1 VTELEKGLH
10 RRCPSR
16 PTIKTMVVFKR
27 LLANTLLSSASG
39 AFLWFALTFWVYL
52 ETKSVVTTAM
62 IGGAFALIAAFSGL
76 FFGTFVDRHRK
87 KYVMV
92 VSSIISLAFFA
103 IAALVYKFQGDGL
116 LRLRN
121 PYFWCF
127 IVATLI
133 GAVAGNLRA
142 IALSTC
148 VTLLIPEDQRDKANG
163 LLGTV
168 NGLSF
173 TLTSVFSGL
182 VIGRLGMGWALAFG
196 IVGTALALIHLFSVH
211 VDEADPSAGKLET
224 GEPTK
229 WIDFAGARAAIHQT
243 RGLMALIMFAAFN
256 NLLGGVFMSLMDAY
270 GLELMSVEAW
280 GIMFAVLSVGF
291 IVGGL
296 IVSKKG
302 LGPNP
307 LRVIMIGNLFN
318 WIICMFFTI
327 QASIALMAV
336 GMMIWM
342 TMMPIIEAAE
352 QTVLQRAVPFESQGR
367 VFGFA
372 QTIENLASPLTS
384 FMIGPIA
391 ELFFIPFMTTGRGVD
406 LIGSWFGVGQG
417 RGIALIFTAAGML
430 GVIGTLIAR
439 SSKSYRYLSAS
450 TTASTTTA
458 SE

>member
-1 VTELEKGLH
+1 
-10 RRCPSR
+10 
-16 PTIKTMVVFKR
+16 MVVFKR
-27 LLANTLLSSASG
+27 LLANSLVSSATG
-39 AFLWFALTFWVYL
+39 AFLWFAVTFWVYL

-62 IGGAFALIAAFSGL
+62 IGGGFALISAMLGV
-76 FFGTFVDRHRK
+76 FFGTFVDRHQK
-87 KYVMV
+87 KHVMI
-92 VSSIISLAFFA
+92 VSSVVSLAFFGL
-103 IAALVYKFQGDGL
+103 AALDYGVAGDGL
-116 LRLRN
+116 LRLTN
-121 PYFWCF
+121 PHFWFF
-127 IVATLI
+127 IVSILV

-148 VTLLIPEDQRDKANG
+148 VTLLVSEADRDKANG
-163 LLGTV
+163 MLGTV

-196 IVGTALALIHLFSVH
+196 IVGTALALLHLFSIH
-211 VDEADPSAGKLET
+211 VDETDPSLHEAHDAT
-224 GEPTK
+224 PK
-229 WIDFAGARAAIHQT
+229 WIDFAGARSAIHQT

-291 IVGGL
+291 IIGGL
-296 IVSKKG
+296 IVSKNG

-307 LRVIMIGNLFN
+307 LRIIMLGNLAN
-318 WIICMFFTI
+318 WTMCMFFTA
-327 QASIALMAV
+327 QASIILLAI
-336 GMMIWM
+336 GMIAWM

-417 RGIALIFTAAGML
+417 RGIALIFTAAGFL
-430 GVIGTLIAR
+430 GIIGTLIAR
-439 SSKSYRYLSAS
+439 NSNSYRYLSVS
-450 TTASTTTA
+450 TTETSSAR
-458 SE
+458 

>member
-1 VTELEKGLH
+1 
-10 RRCPSR
+10 
-16 PTIKTMVVFKR
+16 MVVFKR
-27 LLANTLLSSASG
+27 LLANSLVSSATG
-39 AFLWFALTFWVYL
+39 AFLWFAVTFWVYL

-62 IGGAFALIAAFSGL
+62 IGGGFALISAVLGV

-87 KYVMV
+87 KHVMV
-92 VSSIISLAFFA
+92 VASAVSLVFFGL
-103 IAALVYKFQGDGL
+103 AALDYAVARDGL
-116 LRLRN
+116 LRLTN
-121 PYFWCF
+121 PHFWFF
-127 IVATLI
+127 ITSILI

-148 VTLLIPEDQRDKANG
+148 VTLLVPEGERDKANG
-163 LLGTV
+163 MLGTV

-196 IVGTALALIHLFSVH
+196 IVGTVLALLHLFTIRVE
-211 VDEADPSAGKLET
+211 EADPSLLEAHDAT
-224 GEPTK
+224 PK
-229 WIDFAGARAAIHQT
+229 WIDFAGARVAIRQT

-291 IVGGL
+291 IIGGL
-296 IVSKKG
+296 IVSRKG

-307 LRVIMIGNLFN
+307 LRIIMLGNLVN
-318 WIICMFFTI
+318 WTICMIFTA
-327 QASIALMAV
+327 QASIVLMGV
-336 GMMIWM
+336 GMLLWM
-342 TMMPIIEAAE
+342 TMMPVIEAAE

-417 RGIALIFTAAGML
+417 RGIALIFTVAGFL
-430 GVIGTLIAR
+430 GIIGTLVAR
-439 SSKSYRYLSAS
+439 SSRSYRYFSAS
-450 TTASTTTA
+450 PSRRNPT
-458 SE
+458 

>member
-1 VTELEKGLH
+1 
-10 RRCPSR
+10 
-16 PTIKTMVVFKR
+16 MVVFKR
-27 LLANTLLSSASG
+27 LLANTLLSSAAG
-39 AFLWFALTFWVYL
+39 AFLWFAITFWVYL
-52 ETKSVVTTAM
+52 ETKSVVATAM
-62 IGGAFALIAAFSGL
+62 IGGAFALISALFGV
-76 FFGTFVDRHRK
+76 FFGTFVDHHRK
-87 KYVMV
+87 HFVMV
-92 VSSIISLAFFA
+92 VSSVISLAFFA
-103 IAALVYKFQGDGL
+103 LGAVIYALERDDL

-121 PYFWCF
+121 PYFWAF
-127 IVATLI
+127 ITAILI

-148 VTLLIPEDQRDKANG
+148 VTLLVPEGERDKANG

-182 VIGRLGMGWALAFG
+182 AIGQLGMGWALIIG
-196 IVGTALALIHLFSVH
+196 IAATALSLLHLLTIH
-211 VDEADPSAGKLET
+211 VDEEDPTAQESGDAA
-224 GEPTK
+224 PRK
-229 WIDFAGARAAIHQT
+229 WIDFAGARAAIRQT

-270 GLELMSVEAW
+270 GLELMSVEVW

-291 IVGGL
+291 IIGGL
-296 IVSKKG
+296 IVSKTG

-307 LRVIMIGNLFN
+307 LRIIMLGNLFN
-318 WIICMFFTI
+318 WTICMFFTAKPWI
-327 QASIALMAV
+327 VLLAI
-336 GMMIWM
+336 GMMAWM

-417 RGIALIFTAAGML
+417 RGIALIFTAAGFL
-430 GVIGTLIAR
+430 GVIGTLAAR
-439 SSKSYRYLSAS
+439 SSRSYRHLVQA
-450 TTASTTTA
+450 TVDQGHAKPV
-458 SE
+458 

>member
-1 VTELEKGLH
+1 
-10 RRCPSR
+10 
-16 PTIKTMVVFKR
+16 MVVFKR
-27 LLANTLLSSASG
+27 LLANTLISSAAG
-39 AFLWFALTFWVYL
+39 AFLWFAITFWVYL
-52 ETKSVVTTAM
+52 ETKSVVATAM
-62 IGGAFALIAAFSGL
+62 IGGAFALISALFGV
-76 FFGTFVDRHRK
+76 FFGTFVDHHRK
-87 KYVMV
+87 HFVMV
-92 VSSIISLAFFA
+92 VSSVISLAFFA
-103 IAALVYKFQGDGL
+103 MGAAIYAFERDGL

-121 PYFWCF
+121 PYFWAF
-127 IVATLI
+127 IVTILI

-148 VTLLIPEDQRDKANG
+148 VTLLVPEADRDKANG

-182 VIGRLGMGWALAFG
+182 AIGQLGMGWALIIG
-196 IVGTALALIHLFSVH
+196 IAGTAIAAVHLLSVH
-211 VDEADPSAGKLET
+211 VDEEDPKIRET
-224 GEPTK
+224 PDANTPK
-229 WIDFAGARAAIHQT
+229 WIDFAGARATIRQT
-243 RGLMALIMFAAFN
+243 RGLMALILFAAFN

-291 IVGGL
+291 IIGGL
-296 IVSKKG
+296 IVSKTG

-307 LRVIMIGNLFN
+307 LRIIMLGNLAN
-318 WIICMFFTI
+318 WTMCMIFTA
-327 QASIALMAV
+327 QASIILLAV
-336 GMMIWM
+336 GMMAWM
-342 TMMPIIEAAE
+342 TMMPVIEAAE

-417 RGIALIFTAAGML
+417 RGIALIFTAAGFV
-430 GVIGTLIAR
+430 GIVGTLIAR
-439 SSKSYRYLSAS
+439 SSRSYRYLSAS
-450 TTASTTTA
+450 TIQHNPT
-458 SE
+458 

>member
-1 VTELEKGLH
+1 
-10 RRCPSR
+10 
-16 PTIKTMVVFKR
+16 MVVFKR
-27 LLANTLLSSASG
+27 LLANSLVSSATG
-39 AFLWFALTFWVYL
+39 AFLWFAVTFWVYL

-62 IGGAFALIAAFSGL
+62 IGGGFALISAVLGV

-87 KYVMV
+87 KHVMV
-92 VSSIISLAFFA
+92 VSSAVSLVFFGL
-103 IAALVYKFQGDGL
+103 AALDYSVARDGL
-116 LRLRN
+116 LRLTN
-121 PYFWCF
+121 PHFWFF
-127 IVATLI
+127 IVSILV

-148 VTLLIPEDQRDKANG
+148 VTLLVPEADRDKANG
-163 LLGTV
+163 MLGTV

-182 VIGRLGMGWALAFG
+182 VIGRLGMGWALSFG
-196 IVGTALALIHLFSVH
+196 IAGTALALAHLFSIH
-211 VDEADPSAGKLET
+211 VEEADPSLREAHDEI
-224 GEPTK
+224 PK
-229 WIDFAGARAAIHQT
+229 WIDFAGARSAIRQT
-243 RGLMALIMFAAFN
+243 RGLMALILFAAFN

-291 IVGGL
+291 IIGGL

-307 LRVIMIGNLFN
+307 LRIIMLGNLLN
-318 WIICMFFTI
+318 WTICMFFTI
-327 QASIALMAV
+327 QASIVLMAV
-336 GMMIWM
+336 GMMLWM

-391 ELFFIPFMTTGRGVD
+391 EIFFIPFMTTGRGVD
-406 LIGSWFGVGQG
+406 LIGRWFGTGQG
-417 RGIALIFTAAGML
+417 RGIALIFTAAGFL
-430 GVIGTLIAR
+430 GIIGTLIAR
-439 SSKSYRYLSAS
+439 SSRSYRYLSAS
-450 TTASTTTA
+450 TLPRDPT
-458 SE
+458 